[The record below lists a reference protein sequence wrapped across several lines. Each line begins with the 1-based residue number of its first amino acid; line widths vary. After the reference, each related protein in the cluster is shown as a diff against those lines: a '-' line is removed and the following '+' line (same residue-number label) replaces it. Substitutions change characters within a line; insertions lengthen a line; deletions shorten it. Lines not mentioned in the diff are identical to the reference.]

1 MTSILKDDD
10 KIFAM
15 YKQYKDLLDKEHIQF
30 RVDRNG
36 KSQIAASLTVA
47 HMLDHMVCLKREA

>member
-1 MTSILKDDD
+1 
-10 KIFAM
+10 M